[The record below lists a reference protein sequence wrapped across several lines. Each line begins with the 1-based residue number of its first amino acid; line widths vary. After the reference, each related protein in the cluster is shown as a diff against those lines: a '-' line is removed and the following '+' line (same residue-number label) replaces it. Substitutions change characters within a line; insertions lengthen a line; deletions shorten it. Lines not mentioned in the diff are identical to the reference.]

1 MGTFGPFEIP
11 LIHEYHDLYGN
22 VSFKEMPYGFF
33 VWPLVALFG
42 GNILLGVWVQ
52 LFGKKDNSWI
62 DAWWSMSFLVTNIV
76 VLILRATHGV
86 ELPGEGNMYAIT
98 PRMWLIT
105 SCVACWAL
113 RLSTYIWWRHK
124 REDYRYK
131 DMRERWSEQGTCV
144 YYTKAFTFIYIGQG
158 LFSFINNGS
167 VLFVN
172 IFSSGAD
179 LVVDYRGDSAV
190 PKIVPFNHSLTWLDY
205 VGAFVWLSGFLIEVM
220 SDRQLANHLANP
232 KPGTG
237 KFIKSGL
244 WRYSRHPNYF
254 GEAVMWWG
262 LFLIALNLHYGW
274 VTVYAPAFITFF
286 LRFVSGVP
294 FPEKKY
300 ASNPEW

>member
-1 MGTFGPFEIP
+1 
-11 LIHEYHDLYGN
+11 L
-22 VSFKEMPYGFF
+22 
-33 VWPLVALFG
+33 WPLVFLFV
-42 GNILLGVWVQ
+42 GNITLGIIVQ
-52 LFGKKDNSWI
+52 ICGKKDNSWI
-62 DAWWSMSFLVTNIV
+62 DAWWSLSFLIPNIV
-76 VLILRATHGV
+76 VLVIRAIKN
-86 ELPGEGNMYAIT
+86 GESKDDDKTWAIT

-105 SCVACWAL
+105 ACEAVWAL
-113 RLSTYIWWRHK
+113 RLSSYIFIRHK

-131 DMRERWSEQGTCV
+131 EMREDWSAQGTGV
-144 YYTKAFTFIYIGQG
+144 YYFKAFLFIYIGQG

-172 IFSSGAD
+172 IWS
-179 LVVDYRGDSAV
+179 YGDDDTLQV
-190 PKIVPFNHSLTWLDY
+190 FDFIGLT
-205 VGAFVWLSGFLIEVM
+205 VWLAGFLIEVM

-237 KFIKSGL
+237 KFIKSGF

-262 LFLIALNLHYGW
+262 IYLISIGVKYGFA
-274 VTVYAPAFITFF
+274 TVYAPAFINFF

-300 ASNPEW
+300 ANNPEWQAYCKETNVFCLWFYKTNDVNNEGQKTLVEE